1 VAQQAVGLDA
11 DEGTRRQPDRPG
23 GRRGSSGHGTRS
35 PLVRAEARRFYLFA
49 SPWILGFIL
58 FGGGPVVASMAISF
72 TDWSLLDAPQ
82 WIGLDNYR
90 TMFADDVF
98 YLALRNTLYFG
109 LGAVVLGVSTTF
121 LLALL
126 LNQKVRGI
134 AFFRTVFY
142 LPSVVAGI
150 ATALLWVN
158 ILHPDFGL
166 INYALGL
173 VGIQGPGWLTSET
186 WAIPALVLMSVWGA
200 GNTIVIY
207 LAGLQGIPTTL
218 YEAAT
223 IDGATWWG
231 RFWHVTVPMMS
242 PVIFFNMITGFIASL
257 QAYVLVLVMTNGGPA
272 NATLLFGLYIYRQ
285 AFEYFNMGYA
295 AALSWVL
302 FLVIIVVT
310 GLQFWLA
317 RRWVYYEAK

>member
-1 VAQQAVGLDA
+1 M
-11 DEGTRRQPDRPG
+11 
-23 GRRGSSGHGTRS
+23 
-35 PLVRAEARRFYLFA
+35 
-49 SPWILGFIL
+49 
-58 FGGGPVVASMAISF
+58 VASALISF
-72 TDWSLLDAPQ
+72 TDWSLLSSPH
-82 WIGLDNYR
+82 WVGLDNYR
-90 TMFADDVF
+90 QLIRDPVF
-98 YLALRNTLYFG
+98 YVSLRNTLYFG
-109 LGAVVLGVSTTF
+109 VGSVLLGVVTSF
-121 LLALL
+121 LIAIL
-126 LNQKVRGI
+126 LNQNVRGL

-166 INYALGL
+166 INYLLGL
-173 VGIQGPGWLTSET
+173 IGIQGPGWLASEA
-186 WAIPALVLMSVWGA
+186 WAIPALILMSVWGA

-223 IDGATWWG
+223 IDGAGWWR

-242 PVIFFNMITGFIASL
+242 PVIFFNLITGFIASL

-295 AALSWVL
+295 AALSWIL
-302 FLVIIVVT
+302 FVVIIAVI
-310 GLQFWLA
+310 GAQFWLA
-317 RRWVYYEAK
+317 RRWVYYESR

>member
-1 VAQQAVGLDA
+1 MAQETVRAATAGEPSDVDA
-11 DEGTRRQPDRPG
+11 DAGTAGPRG
-23 GRRGSSGHGTRS
+23 GHPRS
-35 PLVRAEARRFYLFA
+35 PLARSEARRFYLFA
-49 SPWILGFIL
+49 SPWILGFVL
-58 FGGGPVVASMAISF
+58 FGGGPVLASIVLSF
-72 TDWSLLDAPQ
+72 TDWSLLDAPR
-82 WIGLDNYR
+82 WVGLDNYR
-90 TMFADDVF
+90 TMLHDDVF
-98 YLALRNTLYFG
+98 YVALRNTMYFG
-109 LGAVVLGVSTTF
+109 LGAVTLGVGTTF
-121 LLALL
+121 LLAIL

-142 LPSVVAGI
+142 VPSVVAGI

-166 INYALGL
+166 LNYLLGL
-173 VGIQGPGWLTSET
+173 VGIQGPGWLTSES
-186 WAIPALVLMSVWGA
+186 WAIPALILMSVWGA

-207 LAGLQGIPTTL
+207 LAGLQGIPVTL

-223 IDGATWWG
+223 IDGASWWG

-285 AFEYFNMGYA
+285 AFEYFHMGYA

-302 FLVIIVVT
+302 FLVIIAVT

>member
-1 VAQQAVGLDA
+1 MTQQVLDSTSSRP
-11 DEGTRRQPDRPG
+11 DDDGTGDQPRRGRRRQ
-23 GRRGSSGHGTRS
+23 S
-35 PLVRAEARRFYLFA
+35 PLVRAEARRFYWFA
-49 SPWILGFIL
+49 SPWILGFVL
-58 FGGGPVVASMAISF
+58 FGGGPVVASALISF
-72 TDWSLLDAPQ
+72 TNWSLLSSPK

-90 TMFADDVF
+90 QMAKDPVF
-98 YLALRNTLYFG
+98 YVSMRNTLYFG
-109 LGAVVLGVSTTF
+109 LGSVLLGVVTSF
-121 LLALL
+121 LIAIL
-126 LNQKVRGI
+126 LNQKVRGM

-166 INYALGL
+166 VNYVLGL

-186 WAIPALVLMSVWGA
+186 WAIPALILMSVWGA

-207 LAGLQGIPTTL
+207 LAGLQGIPTTM

-223 IDGATWWG
+223 IDGASWWG

-242 PVIFFNMITGFIASL
+242 PVIFFNLITGFIASL

-272 NATLLFGLYIYRQ
+272 NASLLFGLYIYRQ
-285 AFEYFNMGYA
+285 AFEYFHMGYA
-295 AALSWVL
+295 AALSWIL
-302 FLVIIVVT
+302 FVVIIAVIGV
-310 GLQFWLA
+310 QFWLA
-317 RRWVYYEAK
+317 RRWVHYESN

>member
-1 VAQQAVGLDA
+1 MAGRSGGARSA
-11 DEGTRRQPDRPG
+11 RR
-23 GRRGSSGHGTRS
+23 RS
-35 PLVRAEARRFYLFA
+35 PLARAEARRFYWFA
-49 SPWILGFIL
+49 SPWIIGFLL
-58 FGGGPVVASMAISF
+58 FGGGPVVASALISF
-72 TDWSLLDAPQ
+72 TDWSLLSSPH
-82 WIGLDNYR
+82 WVGLDNYR
-90 TMFADDVF
+90 QLIRDPVF
-98 YLALRNTLYFG
+98 YVSLRNTLYFG
-109 LGAVVLGVSTTF
+109 VGSVLLGVVTSF
-121 LLALL
+121 LIAIL
-126 LNQKVRGI
+126 LNQNVRGL

-166 INYALGL
+166 INYLLGL
-173 VGIQGPGWLTSET
+173 IGIQGPGWLASEA
-186 WAIPALVLMSVWGA
+186 WAIPALILMSVWGA

-223 IDGATWWG
+223 IDGAGWWR

-242 PVIFFNMITGFIASL
+242 PVIFFNLITGFIASL

-295 AALSWVL
+295 AALSWIL
-302 FLVIIVVT
+302 FVVIIAVI
-310 GLQFWLA
+310 GAQFWLA
-317 RRWVYYEAK
+317 RRWVYYESR